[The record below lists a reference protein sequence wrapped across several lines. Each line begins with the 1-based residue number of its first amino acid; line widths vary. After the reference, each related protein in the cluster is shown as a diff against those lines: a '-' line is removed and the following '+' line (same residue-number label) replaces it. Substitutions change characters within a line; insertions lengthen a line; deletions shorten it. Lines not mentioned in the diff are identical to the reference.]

1 MSTDVAE
8 NLFNSIQT
16 IVDKNLEKL
25 NFDTTVKGYV
35 VDNSEATKGKYI
47 VKIGSNTY
55 EAYSENLEYEIND
68 NVYISI
74 QNNDYSEVKIIKGKV
89 LSTEDEDYIKEDTS
103 SIFLDMTGDMASNV
117 ISGQLV
123 ANHPEVNKQ
132 QTLLLYETFNAESH
146 INYNKIYL
154 SADFRT
160 QLSGYNIVEGSY
172 GLKIVVENNKEEDEP
187 KEYYFDC
194 SQMFGRVYNFFKD
207 TKQSIILNI
216 ENEEAITSVSLY
228 FYQVGG
234 TFYNDKKEFL
244 EYDNIPSNLFVSNID
259 FRMGYDSSSFTVG
272 EEKLFLTTDGNLSY
286 GSEIN
291 ADLNRT
297 LTLRWLHWNDGVPA
311 MIDNNSELDF
321 KIEWYHFLKASLQ
334 KEEDKSLEKDD
345 NWVLLESEIID
356 DKSFVNYVILNSLND
371 EEKFKVVITY
381 GENND
386 QIESEELIFTNKD
399 YVVPVSP
406 EDSGIIF
413 NILDETNGNY
423 FLYGQD
429 NLILNKTELNTL
441 RQIKVE
447 FQNYSKEDEN
457 LLNKNNW
464 KITWSYPTD
473 NTMINQPFISS
484 SAENIEGDIFN
495 YYIKENYSPFLLN
508 NTIKCV
514 IKNEDGKEY
523 SSAVQL
529 NFGPAGTNGS
539 EATLII
545 KPINNYN
552 KEDQYFQNAI
562 GIGEENSLTYKV
574 FLFDSNNK
582 EIDFDKTKVQFEL
595 LGLNVEEEKINR
607 KINND
612 EITLFCNEIIGEN
625 NIIAPI
631 LQASLS
637 DYVSYT
643 LTSQI
648 SIPISKNIKDYNY
661 IKGITSILYKTDG
674 TPYNYNYSESY
685 ELLDF
690 NNEIVENVKWN
701 IELSSS
707 ISTEKEKKYYPTID
721 EKTNILKPLSFYIKE
736 LGTCAITAR
745 DSANNLL
752 WSQAI
757 LITQNC
763 FPSGTVNAWTGDSL
777 EINEE
782 TGSILAPM
790 LVAGRKNSEDNTF
803 SGVMMG
809 NLEESQN
816 KSILTGVYGFRN
828 GENTYAFRE
837 DGTAFIGGS
846 GSGRIEFNGKEGI
859 IQSSNYSQGNKGM
872 SINLAE
878 GTILANDF
886 TLIANKKLLI
896 TSEEYQLAGNTFS
909 DSQTYYIKESEGNY
923 TKVDFPKAD
932 EIKDY
937 YVSTIPFIL
946 GHNFFINWDG
956 SINASAGN
964 IGNWNIEGGQLQGT
978 GTNLYQ
984 TVEITNVPLS
994 VDKYVKEST
1003 FFNLFTLKYNIG
1015 IQKTEG
1021 VNEAIIN
1028 KRFSTWVIEYYKSK
1042 HLSSSTTPSFIS
1054 KEKLLPTKEE
1064 IDEELKDT
1072 SVYTT
1077 AAIRRLVQ
1085 GTAIDSSNN
1094 KKYSKVYYFFS
1105 EKNPEQNRNNYHSC
1119 EGKTYDDEEIYY
1131 LKDPNGEFI
1140 IPRKDDGNL
1149 LIDKNYFNDNKAKI
1163 YYLDDSIKIINNLN
1177 NYYEKVYDTLE
1188 GSYYIYIYDS
1198 INNTT
1203 DKDIEDIQDDQSKW
1217 IEVKINDSG
1226 YKTKITEE
1234 MTTTQVTVKEP
1245 EQTENIGNTQVIL
1258 NPGKK
1263 DAPPSLVF
1271 SDNGEEKI
1279 TSFLDLKTFQ
1289 LNKSVFM
1296 KEKDDGSFVV
1306 DFQKK
1311 FTIDS
1316 NDSIY
1321 LNLPTKINN
1330 ALDVN
1335 GNLSVKDDL
1344 VLSKDLIMRTG
1355 SLKGMFK
1362 RVTLQ
1367 TAKEVTI
1374 GKNSYAKLSLTTTS
1388 DLSGYIPLGVIRI
1401 TSSMGKSGKITGFQ
1415 YVNNNKFY
1423 LWISNVLKN
1432 SAVDSQGNTVK
1443 MTVVYARAVL

>member
-68 NVYISI
+68 NVYVSI

-123 ANHPEVNKQ
+123 ANHPEVSKQ

-172 GLKIVVENNKEEDEP
+172 GLKIVIENNKEEDEP
-187 KEYYFDC
+187 KEYCFDC

-259 FRMGYDSSSFTVG
+259 FRMGYDSSSFAVG

-297 LTLRWLHWNDGVPA
+297 LTLRWLHWDNGVPA

-514 IKNEDGKEY
+514 VKNEDGKEY

-539 EATLII
+539 EATLVI

-552 KEDQYFQNAI
+552 EQEQFFQNAI
-562 GIGEENSLTYKV
+562 GVGEKNSLTYKV

-582 EIDFDKTKVQFEL
+582 EIEFDKTKVQFDL
-595 LGLNVEEEKINR
+595 LGLNVEEDKINR
-607 KINND
+607 EIKND
-612 EITLFCNEIIGEN
+612 EITLFCNEEINES

-648 SIPISKNIKDYNY
+648 SVPISKNIKDYNY
-661 IKGITSILYKTDG
+661 IKGITSILYRTDG
-674 TPYNYNYSESY
+674 TPYNYNYSEPYSLINY
-685 ELLDF
+685 E
-690 NNEIVENVKWN
+690 NKEIKN
-701 IELSSS
+701 ISWS
-707 ISTEKEKKYYPTID
+707 INKTDKYSPVID
-721 EKTNILKPLSFYIKE
+721 YETNILKPLPFYVKN
-736 LGTCAITAR
+736 LGTCVILAR
-745 DSANNLL
+745 NPASEIV

-763 FPSGTVNAWTGDSL
+763 FPSGTVNKWDGNSL
-777 EINEE
+777 KLNEE
-782 TGSILAPM
+782 TGSILSPM
-790 LVAGRKNSEDNTF
+790 LVAGQKNLEDNTF
-803 SGVMMG
+803 SGVMIG
-809 NLEESQN
+809 DLSKENVATV
-816 KSILTGVYGFRN
+816 TGIYGFKK
-828 GENTYAFRE
+828 GENTYAFKE

-846 GSGRIEFNGKEGI
+846 GTGRIEFNGESGL
-859 IQSSNYSQGNKGM
+859 IQSGNYKNTGQGM
-872 SINLAE
+872 SIDLSK
-878 GTILANDF
+878 GKISAN
-886 TLIANKKLLI
+886 NKLFI
-896 TSEEYQLAGNTFS
+896 NSEEYQKVL
-909 DSQTYYIKESEGNY
+909 DSESFNAEQEYYIKLDESENFTQVETPVAEELSNYY
-923 TKVDFPKAD
+923 TKTVPLAIGK
-932 EIKDY
+932 
-937 YVSTIPFIL
+937 
-946 GHNFFINWDG
+946 NFFVQWDG
-956 SINASAGN
+956 SINASSGI
-964 IGNWNIEGGQLQGT
+964 IGNWKIEKEGQLLGS
-978 GTNLYQ
+978 GASLYQ
-984 TVEITNVPLS
+984 SIQLKQETTEITTFF
-994 VDKYVKEST
+994 KEKE
-1003 FFNLFTLKYNIG
+1003 FFNLFTLKYNVG
-1015 IQKTEG
+1015 IQKPDEDSEQIK
-1021 VNEAIIN
+1021 NKSFPLWIIDEY
-1028 KRFSTWVIEYYKSK
+1028 KRIRET
-1042 HLSSSTTPSFIS
+1042 SSSTNGFIEV
-1054 KEKLLPTKEE
+1054 EKLKVSEEEKIKELE
-1064 IDEELKDT
+1064 DKDL
-1072 SVYTT
+1072 YAT
-1077 AAIRRLVQ
+1077 ASIKKAIMQ
-1085 GTAIDSSNN
+1085 NDSGEP
-1094 KKYSKVYYFFS
+1094 KYLKVYYFFVEADPS
-1105 EKNPEQNRNNYHSC
+1105 SNP
-1119 EGKTYDDEEIYY
+1119 
-1131 LKDPNGEFI
+1131 
-1140 IPRKDDGNL
+1140 
-1149 LIDKNYFNDNKAKI
+1149 KNYIKCENANDYHDNYNYYSHENNEYNLIEINSQDEFKQKINSGIKI
-1163 YYLDDSIKIINNLN
+1163 YYLNDFIKRITKYGDFGKEVFPSLTGDYYLYVYNSKEKNNPNNPNDIDEIIQGDEEKDTWIKVNLN
-1177 NYYEKVYDTLE
+1177 ETN
-1188 GSYYIYIYDS
+1188 
-1198 INNTT
+1198 
-1203 DKDIEDIQDDQSKW
+1203 
-1217 IEVKINDSG
+1217 
-1226 YKTKITEE
+1226 YKTKIVETKTYYSVTISPPKDTGSEE
-1234 MTTTQVTVKEP
+1234 TTK
-1245 EQTENIGNTQVIL
+1245 IL
-1258 NPGKK
+1258 LDPGSKSKNPG
-1263 DAPPSLVF
+1263 VF
-1271 SDNGEEKI
+1271 FLGNSDGNNNYE
-1279 TSFLDLKTFQ
+1279 TFLQADSFQ
-1289 LNKSVFM
+1289 LKNSIFILKDKDGKAVF
-1296 KEKDDGSFVV
+1296 KLNESFIL
-1306 DFQKK
+1306 DERE
-1311 FTIDS
+1311 
-1316 NDSIY
+1316 NNNSIIM
-1321 LNLPTKINN
+1321 NLPTKINN
-1330 ALDVN
+1330 FLQVNNKLTALDGMSLIGDLTIKN
-1335 GNLSVKDDL
+1335 GQF
-1344 VLSKDLIMRTG
+1344 R
-1355 SLKGMFK
+1355 GMFK
-1362 RVTLQ
+1362 KVVLESS
-1367 TAKEVTI
+1367 KPPSI
-1374 GKNSYAKLSLTTTS
+1374 GKNSYAKITVTTKTN
-1388 DLSGYIPLGVIRI
+1388 LSGYVPLGVISI
-1401 TSSMGKSGKITGFQ
+1401 TSGMGRSGKITGFS

-1423 LWISNVLKN
+1423 VWLSNINNDKASSKSKL
-1432 SAVDSQGNTVK
+1432 K
-1443 MTVVYARAVL
+1443 MTVIYVKAIF

>member
-8 NLFNSIQT
+8 NLFDSIQT
-16 IVDKNLEKL
+16 IIDKNLEKL
-25 NFDTTVKGYV
+25 NFDTTIKGCI
-35 VDNSEATKGKYI
+35 VDNSEATKGKYL
-47 VKIGSNTY
+47 VKIGSSTY
-55 EAYSENLEYEIND
+55 EAYSENLEYEIDD

-103 SIFLDMTGDMASNV
+103 SVFLDMTGDMASNV

-123 ANHPEVNKQ
+123 ANHPEVSKQ
-132 QTLLLYETFNAESH
+132 QVLLLYETFNAESH

-172 GLKIVVENNKEEDEP
+172 GLKVIIENNKEEDEP
-187 KEYYFDC
+187 KEYCFDC

-216 ENEEAITSVSLY
+216 GDEEAITSVSLY

-259 FRMGYDSSSFTVG
+259 FRMGYDSKSFSVG

-297 LTLRWLHWNDGVPA
+297 LTLRWLHWNDGVPT
-311 MIDNNSELDF
+311 MIDNNSKLDF
-321 KIEWYHFLKASLQ
+321 KIQWYYFLKASLQ

-345 NWVLLESEIID
+345 NWVLLESDIID

-371 EEKFKVVITY
+371 EEKFKVIVTY

-406 EDSGIIF
+406 ENSGIIF

-457 LLNKNNW
+457 LLNRNDW
-464 KITWSYPTD
+464 EITWSYPTD
-473 NTMINQPFISS
+473 NTMIKQSFISS
-484 SAENIEGDIFN
+484 SAENIEGDVFN

-508 NTIKCV
+508 NIIKCTV
-514 IKNEDGKEY
+514 KNKDGKEY

-539 EATLII
+539 EATLVI

-552 KEDQYFQNAI
+552 EQEQFFQNAI
-562 GIGEENSLTYKV
+562 GAGEKNSLTYKV

-582 EIDFDKTKVQFEL
+582 EIEFDKTKVQFDL
-595 LGLNVEEEKINR
+595 LGLNVEEKINR
-607 KINND
+607 EIKND
-612 EITLFCNEIIGEN
+612 EITLFCNEEINES

-674 TPYNYNYSESY
+674 TPYNYNYSEPYNLINY
-685 ELLDF
+685 E
-690 NNEIVENVKWN
+690 NKEIKN
-701 IELSSS
+701 ISWS
-707 ISTEKEKKYYPTID
+707 INKTDKYSPIID
-721 EKTNILKPLSFYIKE
+721 DETNILKPLPFYVKN
-736 LGTCAITAR
+736 LGTCVILAR
-745 DSANNLL
+745 NPASEIV

-763 FPSGTVNAWTGDSL
+763 FPSGTVNKWDGNSL
-777 EINEE
+777 KLNEE
-782 TGSILAPM
+782 TGSILSPM
-790 LVAGRKNSEDNTF
+790 LVAGQKNLEDNTF
-803 SGVMMG
+803 SGVMIG
-809 NLEESQN
+809 DLSKENVATV
-816 KSILTGVYGFRN
+816 TGIYGFKK
-828 GENTYAFRE
+828 GENTYAFKE

-846 GSGRIEFNGKEGI
+846 GTGRIEFDGESGL
-859 IQSSNYSQGNKGM
+859 IQSGNYKNTGQGM
-872 SINLAE
+872 SIDLSK
-878 GTILANDF
+878 GKISAN
-886 TLIANKKLLI
+886 NKLFI
-896 TSEEYQLAGNTFS
+896 NSEEYQKVL
-909 DSQTYYIKESEGNY
+909 DSESFDAEQEYYIKLDESESFVQVETPKAEELSNYY
-923 TKVDFPKAD
+923 TKTVPLVIGK
-932 EIKDY
+932 
-937 YVSTIPFIL
+937 
-946 GHNFFINWDG
+946 NFFVQWDG
-956 SINASAGN
+956 SINASSGI

-978 GTNLYQ
+978 GANLYQ
-984 TVEITNVPLS
+984 TVNITNKPIY
-994 VDKYVKEST
+994 VDKYIKENT
-1003 FFNLFTLKYNIG
+1003 FFNLFTLRYNIG

-1021 VNEAIIN
+1021 ANGAIIN

-1042 HLSSSTTPSFIS
+1042 HSSSSNTPSFIS
-1054 KEKLLPTKEE
+1054 KENLLPTKEE
-1064 IDEELKDT
+1064 IDKELKDT

-1077 AAIRRLVQ
+1077 AAIKRLVQ
-1085 GTAIDSSNN
+1085 GTDIDSSNN
-1094 KKYSKVYYFFS
+1094 KKYSKVYYFFD
-1105 EKNPEQNRNNYHSC
+1105 EKNPEQNKNNYHSC
-1119 EGKTYDDEEIYY
+1119 EGKKYNDEKIYY
-1131 LKDPNGEFI
+1131 QKDSNGDYIVPIKE
-1140 IPRKDDGNL
+1140 DGNL
-1149 LIDKNYFNDNKAKI
+1149 LIDENYFNDNKAKI

-1177 NYYEKVYDTLE
+1177 DYHEEVYNTLD

-1198 INNTT
+1198 IGNTT
-1203 DKDIEDIQDDQSKW
+1203 DKNIEDIQDDQSKW
-1217 IEVKINDSG
+1217 IKVEINDSG
-1226 YKTKITEE
+1226 YKTKTTEE
-1234 MTTTQVTVKEP
+1234 MTTIEVTVKEP
-1245 EQTENIGNTQVIL
+1245 EQKENIGNTQVTL
-1258 NPGKK
+1258 NPGKE

-1271 SDNGEEKI
+1271 SDNREEKM

-1296 KEKDDGSFVV
+1296 NEKDDGSFVV
-1306 DFQKK
+1306 NFQEK

-1316 NDSIY
+1316 NNSIC

-1330 ALDVN
+1330 TLEI
-1335 GNLSVKDDL
+1335 GENLSVKDDL
-1344 VLSKDLIMRTG
+1344 ILSKDLIMRTG

-1374 GKNSYAKLSLTTTS
+1374 KKNSYVKLSLTTTS

-1432 SAVDSQGNTVK
+1432 SVIDSQGNTVK

>member
-25 NFDTTVKGYV
+25 NFDTTVKGYI

-68 NVYISI
+68 NVYVSI

-123 ANHPEVNKQ
+123 ANHPEVSKQ

-172 GLKIVVENNKEEDEP
+172 GLKVVIENNKEEDEQ

-259 FRMGYDSSSFTVG
+259 FRMGYDSSSFAVG

-297 LTLRWLHWNDGVPA
+297 LTLRWLHWDNGVPA

-523 SSAVQL
+523 SGAVQL

-685 ELLDF
+685 GLI
-690 NNEIVENVKWN
+690 NYKNEEIKNIKW
-701 IELSSS
+701 S
-707 ISTEKEKKYYPTID
+707 INETDKYYPTID
-721 EKTNILKPLSFYIKE
+721 VETNILKPLPFYVKN
-736 LGTCAITAR
+736 LNTCVVLAKN
-745 DSANNLL
+745 SANEII

-757 LITQNC
+757 LIIQNC
-763 FPSGTVNAWTGDSL
+763 FPSGTVNKWDGSSL
-777 EINEE
+777 QLNEE
-782 TGSILAPM
+782 TGSILSPM
-790 LVAGRKNSEDNTF
+790 LVAGQKNFKDNTF
-803 SGVMMG
+803 SGVMIGDLSREKLSTM
-809 NLEESQN
+809 
-816 KSILTGVYGFRN
+816 TGIYGFKQ
-828 GENTYAFRE
+828 GENTYAFKE

-846 GSGRIEFNGKEGI
+846 GAGRIEFDGDSGL
-859 IQSSNYSQGNKGM
+859 IQSGNYKNTGQGM
-872 SINLAE
+872 SIDLSK
-878 GTILANDF
+878 GKISAN
-886 TLIANKKLLI
+886 NKLFI
-896 TSEEYQLAGNTFS
+896 NSEEYQKVLDGESFNE
-909 DSQTYYIKESEGNY
+909 QQEYYIKQNESQEFIQVDSPTQEELSNY
-923 TKVDFPKAD
+923 Y
-932 EIKDY
+932 IKT
-937 YVSTIPFIL
+937 VPLTV
-946 GHNFFINWDG
+946 GKNFFVQWDG
-956 SINASAGN
+956 SINASSGV
-964 IGNWNIEGGQLQGT
+964 IGNWKIEKEGQLLGS
-978 GTNLYQ
+978 GASLYQ
-984 TVEITNVPLS
+984 SLKLEERTAEIIT
-994 VDKYVKEST
+994 YFKEKEQ
-1003 FFNLFTLKYNIG
+1003 FNLFTLKYNVG
-1015 IQKTEG
+1015 IQKSDE
-1021 VNEAIIN
+1021 NSDQIKN
-1028 KRFSTWVIEYYKSK
+1028 KSFSTWIIEEYKRIR
-1042 HLSSSTTPSFIS
+1042 TINNINGFIEVENLKVS
-1054 KEKLLPTKEE
+1054 
-1064 IDEELKDT
+1064 DEEKNKELEDRDLYSTDDIKK
-1072 SVYTT
+1072 
-1077 AAIRRLVQ
+1077 AIMQNSL
-1085 GTAIDSSNN
+1085 GEP
-1094 KKYSKVYYFFS
+1094 KYLKVYYFFVEEDPS
-1105 EKNPEQNRNNYHSC
+1105 QNPSNYVACDTSTVYKNDYEYYSYENKEYILIEINNQ
-1119 EGKTYDDEEIYY
+1119 DELNQKINSG
-1131 LKDPNGEFI
+1131 L
-1140 IPRKDDGNL
+1140 
-1149 LIDKNYFNDNKAKI
+1149 KI
-1163 YYLDDSIKIINNLN
+1163 YYLNDSIKRIKRYADFGENAFPTLSGDYYLYVYNSKEKSNPINPIDIDKTIQNNEDDWIKVNLN
-1177 NYYEKVYDTLE
+1177 ETGYETKKVETEIYYSVVVNPPEDT
-1188 GSYYIYIYDS
+1188 GSEEI
-1198 INNTT
+1198 
-1203 DKDIEDIQDDQSKW
+1203 
-1217 IEVKINDSG
+1217 
-1226 YKTKITEE
+1226 TKILLDPGS
-1234 MTTTQVTVKEP
+1234 K
-1245 EQTENIGNTQVIL
+1245 NK
-1258 NPGKK
+1258 NPGI
-1263 DAPPSLVF
+1263 F
-1271 SDNGEEKI
+1271 
-1279 TSFLDLKTFQ
+1279 FLDKENENNYETFLQADIFQ
-1289 LNKSVFM
+1289 LKKSIFIL
-1296 KEKDDGSFVV
+1296 KDQNGKAVVNLNESFIL
-1306 DFQKK
+1306 DEREN
-1311 FTIDS
+1311 S
-1316 NDSIY
+1316 NSIIM
-1321 LNLPTKINN
+1321 NLPTRIN
-1330 ALDVN
+1330 
-1335 GNLSVKDDL
+1335 
-1344 VLSKDLIMRTG
+1344 G
-1355 SLKGMFK
+1355 SLQINSKLIALEGMSLTGDLTVKNGQFRGMFK
-1362 RVTLQ
+1362 KITLYSSSPPS
-1367 TAKEVTI
+1367 I
-1374 GKNSYAKLSLTTTS
+1374 GKNSYAKITVTTKTNLS
-1388 DLSGYIPLGVIRI
+1388 DYIPLGVIKI
-1401 TSSMGKSGKITGFQ
+1401 SSGLGRTGRITGFQ

-1423 LWISNVLKN
+1423 VWLSNINNEKVKSKYNL
-1432 SAVDSQGNTVK
+1432 AV
-1443 MTVVYARAVL
+1443 TVVYAKAVF